1 LTNQCRIEPWI
12 IASALFIASL
22 TSVVSNRMK
31 GMEGG
36 TQIDASCSVSLRVAL
51 DQEFLPATP
60 LDVPEILE
68 TRDAGSPMKLLAAI
82 THQ

>member
-1 LTNQCRIEPWI
+1 
-12 IASALFIASL
+12 
-22 TSVVSNRMK
+22 MK